1 MSFYKGKKVLVT
13 GGAGFIGSHI
23 VDRLVELGAEVS
35 IPIRDN
41 KERSFLLKS
50 KENITVLTNYDL
62 MDIKKCKAAVKDQEI
77 VMNLAAKVG
86 GIEYNIK
93 HPGSIFRE
101 NMQTF
106 TNILE
111 ASRLENIERFLTVS
125 SACVYPRYCSIPT
138 PESEGFKDS
147 PEPTNDGYGWAK
159 RMQE

>member
-101 NMQTF
+101 NMH
-106 TNILE
+106 
-111 ASRLENIERFLTVS
+111 
-125 SACVYPRYCSIPT
+125 
-138 PESEGFKDS
+138 
-147 PEPTNDGYGWAK
+147 
-159 RMQE
+159 